1 MGKRITLQDLKVGE
15 PLPWN
20 AYSNDGVLLLRCG
33 QSVPSQKSL
42 ERLIEEGLFF
52 KADESERK
60 TEVIVEGTRS
70 ALQHIVDA
78 RRMLSNVYNQNPQ
91 TIDDAT
97 GRARRMVD
105 SVTAACDAHAG
116 VALSSILLFHDTIY
130 TVKHAIDTAILA
142 KILAQELAIDAETQR
157 SIVAAA
163 ISMNIGMYE
172 VQEKIDA
179 IGGPLNDKL
188 KTMIR
193 THPALGAER
202 LIKLGITDQ
211 KWITYVRQ
219 HHENADGSGY
229 PAGLSGDAIEMG
241 ARIIRVADKYCAMI
255 SGKSY
260 RGPQKPNV
268 ALRDLYIKE
277 GQTIDV
283 IVAATMI
290 RLVGIYPIGTLV
302 RLKTGEIGVVTGPGE
317 GPDTP
322 AVHAVIARSGLALEV
337 ASYRKTHLPDFTI
350 EDVLTIDRISIPIRM
365 ASLWGK
371 DARLA

>member
-1 MGKRITLQDLKVGE
+1 MSQRITLQDLKVGE

-20 AYSNDGVLLLRCG
+20 AYSRDGVLLLRKG
-33 QSVPSQKSL
+33 QSVASEKGL

-60 TEVIVEGTRS
+60 AEVIVEGTRS

-78 RRMLSNVYNQNPQ
+78 RRMLSNVYIQNPQ

-97 GRARRMVD
+97 GRASRIVD
-105 SVTAACDAHAG
+105 SITAACDAHTG

-142 KILAQELAIDAETQR
+142 KVLAQELGIDAETQR
-157 SIVAAA
+157 SIIAAA
-163 ISMNIGMYE
+163 VSMNIGMYE

-188 KTMIR
+188 KAMIR
-193 THPALGAER
+193 THPTLGAER

-211 KWITYVRQ
+211 KWLTYVRQ

-229 PAGLSGDAIEMG
+229 PAGLAGDAIEMG

-260 RGPQKPNV
+260 
-268 ALRDLYIKE
+268 
-277 GQTIDV
+277 
-283 IVAATMI
+283 
-290 RLVGIYPIGTLV
+290 
-302 RLKTGEIGVVTGPGE
+302 
-317 GPDTP
+317 
-322 AVHAVIARSGLALEV
+322 
-337 ASYRKTHLPDFTI
+337 
-350 EDVLTIDRISIPIRM
+350 IS
-365 ASLWGK
+365 ASLDSRTRTTSHMAPQPLWRAASPPSWRCPTRCRK
-371 DARLA
+371 H

>member
-1 MGKRITLQDLKVGE
+1 
-15 PLPWN
+15 
-20 AYSNDGVLLLRCG
+20 
-33 QSVPSQKSL
+33 
-42 ERLIEEGLFF
+42 
-52 KADESERK
+52 DESERK
-60 TEVIVEGTRS
+60 ADLTIESKRS

-78 RRMLSNVYNQNPQ
+78 RRMLSNVYDQNPQ
-91 TIDDAT
+91 TIDNAA
-97 GRARRMVD
+97 GRMSRLVD
-105 SVTAACDAHAG
+105 SVTAACETHAG
-116 VALSSILLFHDTIY
+116 VALSSILLVHDTIY

-142 KILAQELAIDAETQR
+142 KLLAQELAIDAETQR
-157 SIVAAA
+157 SIIAAA

-188 KTMIR
+188 KAMIR
-193 THPALGAER
+193 THPTLGAER

-241 ARIIRVADKYCAMI
+241 AKIIRVADKYCAMI
-255 SGKSY
+255 SGRSY
-260 RGPQKPNV
+260 HGPQKPNV

-277 GQTIDV
+277 GQMIDV

-302 RLKTGEIGVVTGPGE
+302 RLKTNEIGVVTGPGE

-337 ASYRKTHLPDFTI
+337 ASHRKTHLPDFAI

-365 ASLWGK
+365 TSLWGK
-371 DARLA
+371 DAKLA

>member
-1 MGKRITLQDLKVGE
+1 MSQRITLQDIKVGE

-20 AYSNDGVLLLRCG
+20 VYSRDGVLLLRRG
-33 QSVPSQKSL
+33 QSVATQNGL
-42 ERLIEEGLFF
+42 QRLIDEGLYF
-52 KADESERK
+52 KTDESERSPD
-60 TEVIVEGTRS
+60 VIIETKRS

-78 RRMLSNVYNQNPQ
+78 RRMLSNVYDQNPQ
-91 TIDDAT
+91 TIDNAA
-97 GRARRMVD
+97 GRMNRMVD
-105 SVTAACDAHAG
+105 AVTGACDAHRG

-142 KILAQELAIDAETQR
+142 KVLAEELGLDAETQR
-157 SIVAAA
+157 SIIAAA

-172 VQEKIDA
+172 VQERIDA

-188 KTMIR
+188 KAMIR
-193 THPALGAER
+193 THPTLGAER

-219 HHENADGSGY
+219 HHENTDGSGY

-255 SGKSY
+255 SGRSY
-260 RGPQKPNV
+260 HGPKKPNV
-268 ALRDLYIKE
+268 ALRDMYIKE
-277 GQTIDV
+277 GHTIDV

-302 RLKTGEIGVVTGPGE
+302 RLKTNEIGVVTGPGE

-322 AVHAVIARSGLALEV
+322 EVHAVIARSGLALDV
-337 ASYRKTHLPDFTI
+337 ASYRKTHLPDFAI
-350 EDVLTIDRISIPIRM
+350 EDVITIDKISIPIRM
-365 ASLWGK
+365 SSLWGR
-371 DARLA
+371 DAKLA

>member
-52 KADESERK
+52 KTEESERK
-60 TEVIVEGTRS
+60 TELIVEGTRS

-78 RRMLSNVYNQNPQ
+78 RRMLFNVYTQNPQ

-105 SVTAACDAHAG
+105 SVMAACDAHTG
-116 VALSSILLFHDTIY
+116 VALSSILLFHDSIY

-188 KTMIR
+188 KAMIR

-317 GPDTP
+317 GPDPP

-337 ASYRKTHLPDFTI
+337 ASYRKTHLPDFAI

-371 DARLA
+371 DAKLA

>member
-1 MGKRITLQDLKVGE
+1 MSQRITLQDLKVGE

-20 AYSNDGVLLLRCG
+20 AYSHDGVLLLRKG
-33 QSVPSQKSL
+33 QSVASQKGL

-60 TEVIVEGTRS
+60 ADLTIESKRS

-78 RRMLSNVYNQNPQ
+78 RRMLSNVYDQNPQ
-91 TIDDAT
+91 TIDNAA
-97 GRARRMVD
+97 GRMSRLVD
-105 SVTAACDAHAG
+105 SVTAACETNAG
-116 VALSSILLFHDTIY
+116 VALSSILLVHDTIY

-142 KILAQELAIDAETQR
+142 KLLAQELAIDAETQR
-157 SIVAAA
+157 SIIAAA

-188 KTMIR
+188 KAMIR
-193 THPALGAER
+193 THPTLGAER

-241 ARIIRVADKYCAMI
+241 AKIIRVADKYCAMI
-255 SGKSY
+255 SGRSY
-260 RGPQKPNV
+260 HGPQKPNV

-277 GQTIDV
+277 GQMIDV

-302 RLKTGEIGVVTGPGE
+302 RLKTNEIGVVTGPGE

-337 ASYRKTHLPDFTI
+337 ASHRKTHLPDFAI

-365 ASLWGK
+365 TSLWG
-371 DARLA
+371 